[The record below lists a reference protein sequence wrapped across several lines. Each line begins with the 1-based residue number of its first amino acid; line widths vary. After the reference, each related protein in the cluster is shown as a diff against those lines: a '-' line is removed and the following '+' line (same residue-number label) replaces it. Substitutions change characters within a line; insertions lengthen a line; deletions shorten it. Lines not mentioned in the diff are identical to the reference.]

1 MKKGLQKWPALV
13 ILSIGSVI
21 RAQRLRVSL
30 SLGRFAREIDVSE
43 DEAGAIER
51 GEYELDVLLLFRI
64 ASVLKIP
71 TSRILKRAEGRGRR
85 LHLKGEKTKRSPNKK
100 RAGSRK
106 PPR

>member
-13 ILSIGSVI
+13 ILSIGSAI
-21 RAQRLRVSL
+21 RAQRLRLSL

-43 DEAGAIER
+43 DDAEAIER

-64 ASVLKIP
+64 ASVLKTP

-85 LHLKGEKTKRSPNKK
+85 LHLKGEKTKTSPNKR

-106 PPR
+106 PRH